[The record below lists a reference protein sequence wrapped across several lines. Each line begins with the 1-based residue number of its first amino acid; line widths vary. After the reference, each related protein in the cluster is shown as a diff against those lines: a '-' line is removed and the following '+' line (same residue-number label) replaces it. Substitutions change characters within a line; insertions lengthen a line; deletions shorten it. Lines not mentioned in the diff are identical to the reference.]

1 MNKKLEVEQQI
12 IELKKL
18 LVAVKPKIKILIEKE
33 KNGEKLSE
41 EQKNMLQQF
50 KRTIKLLKTSKQKNL
65 L

>member
-18 LVAVKPKIKILIEKE
+18 LVAVKPKIKILNEKE